1 MKGFR
6 VNIILT
12 GSHPEIS
19 REVILPEKINFRE
32 LDKVICELFSL
43 KDRGS
48 SEFCLNYD
56 GGTLFHME
64 DYLLKKHI
72 KEKICFNYQFECKLL
87 FEITLNETVDYDLNY
102 VSLIAFKG
110 EFNPAE
116 DVHVSAFNNMAL
128 KGIDFEKF
136 NPEKTKKELKKI
148 QILKNKAFD
157 IKITQKSRKNVIWRD
172 FIVPERTTFAEI
184 EDLILITFDTSPV
197 SFGHDDKTVD
207 YFFKSRIPVYS
218 KNGEFKI
225 DVKGKVYSNKSFT
238 VLKKY
243 SGGENPFDLWHEYY
257 PKVERD
263 KAQSYLDD
271 FI

>member
-56 GGTLFHME
+56 RGTLFHME

-87 FEITLNETVDYDLNY
+87 FEITLNE
-102 VSLIAFKG
+102 S
-110 EFNPAE
+110 
-116 DVHVSAFNNMAL
+116 M
-128 KGIDFEKF
+128 
-136 NPEKTKKELKKI
+136 
-148 QILKNKAFD
+148 
-157 IKITQKSRKNVIWRD
+157 SR
-172 FIVPERTTFAEI
+172 
-184 EDLILITFDTSPV
+184 
-197 SFGHDDKTVD
+197 
-207 YFFKSRIPVYS
+207 
-218 KNGEFKI
+218 
-225 DVKGKVYSNKSFT
+225 
-238 VLKKY
+238 
-243 SGGENPFDLWHEYY
+243 
-257 PKVERD
+257 
-263 KAQSYLDD
+263 
-271 FI
+271 

>member
-6 VNIILT
+6 VKIILS

-32 LDKVICELFSL
+32 LDWVICELFSL

-48 SEFCLNYD
+48 SAFCLNFD
-56 GGTLFHME
+56 RESFFNTD
-64 DYLLKKHI
+64 DYLLKKYI
-72 KEKICFNYQFECKLL
+72 EDKIYFNYRFDSKLI
-87 FEITLNETVDYDLNY
+87 FEITLNESIDYDLNY
-102 VSLIAFKG
+102 VSLIDFKG

-116 DVHVSAFNNMAL
+116 DVHVSALNNMML

-136 NPEKTKKELKKI
+136 NP
-148 QILKNKAFD
+148 
-157 IKITQKSRKNVIWRD
+157 SRRNVIWRD

-225 DVKGKVYSNKSFT
+225 DVKGKVYSKKSFT

>member
-6 VNIILT
+6 VKIILT

-19 REVILPEKINFRE
+19 REVILPEKINFRD
-32 LDKVICELFSL
+32 LDWVICELFSL

-48 SEFCLNYD
+48 SAFCLNFD
-56 GGTLFHME
+56 RESFFNTD
-64 DYLLKKHI
+64 DYLLKKYI
-72 KEKICFNYQFECKLL
+72 EDKIYFNYRFDSKLI
-87 FEITLNETVDYDLNY
+87 FEITLNESIDYDLNY
-102 VSLIAFKG
+102 VSLIDFKG

-116 DVHVSAFNNMAL
+116 DVHVSALNNMML

-136 NPEKTKKELKKI
+136 NPKKTQKELKKI

-157 IKITQKSRKNVIWRD
+157 IKITQISRRNVIWRD

-207 YFFKSRIPVYS
+207 YYFKSRIPIYS

-225 DVKGKVYSNKSFT
+225 DVKGKVYSKKSFT

>member
-6 VNIILT
+6 VKIILT

-56 GGTLFHME
+56 RGTLFHME

-116 DVHVSAFNNMAL
+116 DVHVSAFNNMML
-128 KGIDFEKF
+128 KGMDFEKF
-136 NPEKTKKELKKI
+136 NPKKTQKELKKI

-157 IKITQKSRKNVIWRD
+157 IKITQISKRNVIWRD

-184 EDLILITFDTSPV
+184 EDLILITFDTSTV

-207 YFFKSRIPVYS
+207 YYFKSRIPIYS

-225 DVKGKVYSNKSFT
+225 DVKGKVYSKKSFT
-238 VLKKY
+238 VIKKY
-243 SGGENPFDLWHEYY
+243 
-257 PKVERD
+257 
-263 KAQSYLDD
+263 
-271 FI
+271 

>member
-56 GGTLFHME
+56 RGTLFHME

-102 VSLIAFKG
+102 VSLIALKCEFK
-110 EFNPAE
+110 NTK
-116 DVHVSAFNNMAL
+116 DVHV
-128 KGIDFEKF
+128 
-136 NPEKTKKELKKI
+136 
-148 QILKNKAFD
+148 
-157 IKITQKSRKNVIWRD
+157 
-172 FIVPERTTFAEI
+172 
-184 EDLILITFDTSPV
+184 
-197 SFGHDDKTVD
+197 
-207 YFFKSRIPVYS
+207 
-218 KNGEFKI
+218 
-225 DVKGKVYSNKSFT
+225 
-238 VLKKY
+238 
-243 SGGENPFDLWHEYY
+243 
-257 PKVERD
+257 
-263 KAQSYLDD
+263 
-271 FI
+271 